1 MGTTTRSHTAAA
13 RRSLV
18 TIFDDAAARHAT
30 TPATPTVS
38 AAPAAQS
45 AGALFLDAV
54 KRLARE
60 SFDERAAKLVI
71 KKVYDD
77 KHGRFDGTESNV
89 SSVFARLV
97 LALRDIFVTEES
109 AFSSLFD
116 LEDATLPVRAE
127 ANKLLFS
134 TREFIVAP
142 VSPAADWME
151 SSAEAHPFD
160 GKRVLLEIARMLLD
174 SGGPFQGTADLLAI
188 KINQFDPS
196 RAIAAFN
203 AALRS
208 ARRKSTLD
216 DMEVKSLFIKSL
228 DPVFYAPV
236 SDDEDYKTVFSELR
250 DQLYDMK
257 KEIKALS
264 NRLDDTKG
272 YTPRNDKK
280 NAIGRGGH
288 GDGVRFAA
296 KPLPEHGN
304 FPQNF
309 RGKSSGKVAF
319 HKPTGTF
326 VPLCRHPSCSATAE
340 KHWHRD
346 CPNGGPRGQVG
357 AHGFSIADSEN
368 DMLAVMF
375 QNAVDDDDAAR
386 FDAVCYIADGKP
398 ELYDTASAF
407 SFAVAEERVPD
418 TIDEYLG
425 YRQPADTRLGVC
437 AVGGATNIHNFKIH
451 GEVHADALDVPPPPA
466 PPSAPQSVVS
476 DEGMYPISAL
486 HAHEPHATFM
496 DKFAFD
502 LDIAGPEP
510 TLAMHHMGPV
520 APVDSVSVTTDD
532 SEDDDECLPPP
543 RQALGCGRPQMGFG
557 FSALTSLAVC
567 LMFVVCATAA
577 PSRGCSA
584 PTSSTT
590 GRIGDEVGGA
600 GVLAPTAIPPD
611 LCWQPEGWYHSW
623 YRATYGYGW
632 AWLPGPPQPPEAAPI
647 IAAPPSPGGAP
658 PSPDYEPPAWGGGTG
673 DALSSSIQHRAGP
686 IAPGA
691 AACGDIGTSSILSI
705 CSTHDLT
712 DSGTSSPGRCD
723 SGTGSPGHFRS
734 G

>member
-1 MGTTTRSHTAAA
+1 MDFPPGKQ
-13 RRSLV
+13 V
-18 TIFDDAAARHAT
+18 
-30 TPATPTVS
+30 
-38 AAPAAQS
+38 
-45 AGALFLDAV
+45 
-54 KRLARE
+54 
-60 SFDERAAKLVI
+60 
-71 KKVYDD
+71 
-77 KHGRFDGTESNV
+77 
-89 SSVFARLV
+89 
-97 LALRDIFVTEES
+97 
-109 AFSSLFD
+109 
-116 LEDATLPVRAE
+116 
-127 ANKLLFS
+127 
-134 TREFIVAP
+134 
-142 VSPAADWME
+142 ME

-174 SGGPFQGTADLLAI
+174 SGGPFQGTADLLAV

-236 SDDEDYKTVFSELR
+236 VNRLLLHDQRAAESLATIQQWTRECHAQHGTDSHVPPATRTFSALTLAGQSDDEDCKTVFSELR

-264 NRLDDTKG
+264 NRIDDTKG

-304 FPQNF
+304 FSQNF